1 MGSKTLNDVNVNI
14 TLKPQTTRAN
24 LLSTKE
30 DLAVQMG
37 KLQKWY
43 ESLVPTGGETKQI
56 LAWNSDGTAKWDDM
70 DSDYIKPIAS
80 KTFTDIIATV
90 DNAINSETFY
100 FGVVKPDAWGT
111 PWLLHYR
118 VKAYVP
124 GQPNY
129 YQAADVTFYGITNA
143 VSYRISNVIRST
155 SYRPAY
161 YHNIY
166 RCKEAGIGY
175 GHAIGES
182 LYSSANPKNTSYKR
196 TFEIE
201 ILEVVGG
208 TFTFFDDM
216 LLYASI
222 PGTGST
228 NYDARADY
236 NFSSTGT
243 FPDNNTYDRTLY
255 TYATKAA
262 GTGVKQYSIMYRDK
276 NGMYSSLTTNSGYTT
291 TKTFYSDAEIPYP
304 PEILY
309 YAGSTDIAVNAN
321 VCNSAT
327 YATFPTVDMRYSDN
341 ITSSVGYTTRS
352 SLYLECDWDSVKE
365 CFTIGTSSPYKQTF
379 TSGKYYIYLGDTASV
394 YQLCLHIINP
404 VFYYDGTKMI
414 SVDRKFIDDKIDVA
428 MDDFIPLSGSDEISG
443 SLKFNKSNAGVY
455 LKDKA
460 GNVYAGIN
468 DNGAN
473 FWVGASGSDK
483 GHHVGR
489 LYLAA
494 GYDNT
499 ELKGFI
505 TPYVYTTN
513 ADNTAGGSVYP
524 VFHSGNLITGA
535 GLDISLAASSTYSG
549 YVYSIAHTNSVTAVT
564 STSLLKFQYDAQGHI
579 TGSSAITKADIT
591 GLGIPDS
598 DTNNHVLQSNTTT
611 ANYRPILMGYTNKA
625 ASAIDELS
633 TTVTEQAYVNT
644 KLYTQPSTGKVFSDG
659 GYYINESSISYP
671 VLYEGNVKHIM
682 PKTMTDSWTDI
693 GLTSDNT
700 FRFKVVRGGTGSD
713 AATPPDWWGGINYKY
728 GSGIAF
734 GTSDSGGSISLRSR
748 PDNTIPGIT
757 FAGGGRSSSSTKPN
771 WYLSLTG
778 TSEVTYDLDNL
789 PGKYAFVYDISS
801 DFASYAWHKFAEV
814 TVSEA
819 NADAIATFLVSQTW
833 KNGGDPTTKTG
844 ILTAHIRTSG
854 TKVFSA
860 AHFKWLVAG
869 DSIDPTEFVMVYT
882 DTASTSC
889 KVELWHKQT
898 ERYDGWVFKLL
909 KEHSR
914 TSYGSYPWKMY
925 VYTESTHGLS
935 TYTSGTGTIVS
946 SLNTIANTAA
956 SSDKIN
962 TDAGNANTPVYFSG
976 GIPVAVTL
984 PESGA
989 WWSSEPHI
997 DSSGVLEIGR
1007 YIDFHATNASV
1018 NNYDVR
1024 LDASSTSLLTL
1035 SSNSGTPAF
1044 RISGTLP
1051 RLRFTQTTSGKEF
1064 DNANTG
1070 IWCQPVNTNGVN
1082 MFMQSFGNMMIG
1094 SGEFCTNA
1102 YARKDSTGATQVGY
1116 DDIVGSTT
1124 EKLYLGADNE
1134 VQIIS
1139 NGQNIGTYSNN
1150 DHKVWK
1156 FQTDGKLLTPNA
1168 ITDSLDNQH
1177 TMIEQ
1182 VTRSN
1187 SNMVH
1192 LAQWNVDGAGSTTY
1206 KPGISFHNNG
1216 GDTTDKGAIILRPY
1230 HHNADPWAT
1239 GHPVGLYIGKGILTL
1254 DGTNVSLEGHTHNYA
1269 GSSSAGGSATTV
1281 QGTLTNPTS
1290 ETNYPIPFHAT
1301 VSTAAKTLRNN
1312 DGLIYLTKAGTAS
1325 ADGFSIIRIGN
1336 GTASGTA
1343 GNKYGA
1349 VRIYSTGT
1357 NYAQIKS
1364 STLTANRTAT
1374 LPDIDGEI
1382 QVSSGQELI
1391 YSARTSGTSFTVTV
1405 TDLYRKYRVI
1415 LIEVY
1420 GGTGYSWHAVWPLNV
1435 IKNVSASE
1443 FFGFHVLDTES
1454 GSDVNNNFIIQP
1466 TDNGFTIMAK
1476 SGSFPTSTVVRVY
1489 SLI

>member
-1 MGSKTLNDVNVNI
+1 MAYICKITDTNGTTGPIGSALYGTCSTASDTVAKVVTLSDFNKLITGVTIHVKFTNSNTATNPTLNVNSTGAKSI
-14 TLKPQTTRAN
+14 YKYGTTVPGTTELTSWPTGAVVSFTYDGSAWIMN
-24 LLSTKE
+24 DHIDDTDTDTKVTQAYSTTNNAYPVLLSAVAGISSTASRGDQTSIVNNQIYANPSTGRLYANIPEAFLFWGGKDFSGSYGPIDAAMIPTLSANRAAFYPGDRIVVEYTRDGGTTWLDYGADNTTKTA
-30 DLAVQMG
+30 LFTTSASFVVGKSTTSNIATPSCKLRITIKNTMG
-37 KLQKWY
+37 KLYSYIQKIAIY
-43 ESLVPTGGETKQI
+43 VSTGGST
-56 LAWNSDGTAKWDDM
+56 GC
-70 DSDYIKPIAS
+70 
-80 KTFTDIIATV
+80 TV
-90 DNAINSETFY
+90 DIKGRTRTNVEAESDTWANLKTAVPISGYSGWNILQTSFTTYGNSSNKSSQYDEIQFI
-100 FGVVKPDAWGT
+100 FS
-111 PWLLHYR
+111 
-118 VKAYVP
+118 
-124 GQPNY
+124 
-129 YQAADVTFYGITNA
+129 IT
-143 VSYRISNVIRST
+143 S
-155 SYRPAY
+155 
-161 YHNIY
+161 H
-166 RCKEAGIGY
+166 G
-175 GHAIGES
+175 
-182 LYSSANPKNTSYKR
+182 SSAAGLSVSKIYMYGGVGWTTPSTLASTGLIYTYDASQN
-196 TFEIE
+196 
-201 ILEVVGG
+201 VVFPANITCGG
-208 TFTFFDDM
+208 TFIAKADVYTDTLSSGALNMRNSDIYGCNSIKFADLCDNGAEGIQFYRDGTHADSFYGKSGK
-216 LLYASI
+216 LYYHPNRAYGSTAGDVYTILHTGNLTITQSLTSGTKIGTITIDGTGIDLYAPSD
-222 PGTGST
+222 TDTKVTQTSVGST
-228 NYDARADY
+228 YTNYRPLVISAANNATAGFSPSTVTDSTFITAGIYCQPSSSSIFATTFKGDL
-236 NFSSTGT
+236 NGTINTETTATTQTKGNSSTKV
-243 FPDNNTYDRTLY
+243 
-255 TYATKAA
+255 ATTAFVQTA
-262 GTGVKQYSIMYRDK
+262 
-276 NGMYSSLTTNSGYTT
+276 
-291 TKTFYSDAEIPYP
+291 
-304 PEILY
+304 
-309 YAGSTDIAVNAN
+309 
-321 VCNSAT
+321 
-327 YATFPTVDMRYSDN
+327 
-341 ITSSVGYTTRS
+341 
-352 SLYLECDWDSVKE
+352 
-365 CFTIGTSSPYKQTF
+365 IGDY
-379 TSGKYYIYLGDTASV
+379 
-394 YQLCLHIINP
+394 
-404 VFYYDGTKMI
+404 
-414 SVDRKFIDDKIDVA
+414 
-428 MDDFIPLSGSDEISG
+428 IPLSGSDEISG

-625 ASAIDELS
+625 ASAIDELN

-644 KLYTQPSTGKVFSDG
+644 KLYTQPSTGKLFSDG
-659 GYYINESSISYP
+659 GYYINESSTSYP
-671 VLYEGNVKHIM
+671 VLYEGNMNEI
-682 PKTMTDSWTDI
+682 
-693 GLTSDNT
+693 
-700 FRFKVVRGGTGSD
+700 
-713 AATPPDWWGGINYKY
+713 
-728 GSGIAF
+728 
-734 GTSDSGGSISLRSR
+734 
-748 PDNTIPGIT
+748 IP
-757 FAGGGRSSSSTKPN
+757 ST
-771 WYLSLTG
+771 
-778 TSEVTYDLDNL
+778 
-789 PGKYAFVYDISS
+789 KYAFVYDISS

-882 DTASTSC
+882 DIASTSC

-925 VYTESTHGLS
+925 VYTESTHGS
-935 TYTSGTGTIVS
+935 ATYTAGTGTIVS
-946 SLNTIANTAA
+946 TTNTIA
-956 SSDKIN
+956 
-962 TDAGNANTPVYFSG
+962 
-976 GIPVAVTL
+976 
-984 PESGA
+984 
-989 WWSSEPHI
+989 
-997 DSSGVLEIGR
+997 
-1007 YIDFHATNASV
+1007 
-1018 NNYDVR
+1018 
-1024 LDASSTSLLTL
+1024 
-1035 SSNSGTPAF
+1035 
-1044 RISGTLP
+1044 
-1051 RLRFTQTTSGKEF
+1051 
-1064 DNANTG
+1064 
-1070 IWCQPVNTNGVN
+1070 
-1082 MFMQSFGNMMIG
+1082 
-1094 SGEFCTNA
+1094 
-1102 YARKDSTGATQVGY
+1102 
-1116 DDIVGSTT
+1116 
-1124 EKLYLGADNE
+1124 
-1134 VQIIS
+1134 
-1139 NGQNIGTYSNN
+1139 
-1150 DHKVWK
+1150 
-1156 FQTDGKLLTPNA
+1156 NA

-1192 LAQWNVDGAGSTTY
+1192 LAEWNVDGAESTTY
-1206 KPGISFHNNG
+1206 KPGISFHNTG
-1216 GDTTDKGAIILRPY
+1216 GDSTDKGAIILRPY

-1312 DGLIYLTKAGTAS
+1312 DGLIYTTKAGTAS
-1325 ADGFSIIRIGN
+1325 ADGYSIIRVGN

-1374 LPDIDGEI
+1374 LPDVDGEI

-1476 SGSFPTSTVVRVY
+1476 SGSFPTSTAVRVY